1 MKGRG
6 QLVRKEDQHQMNS
19 AALVY
24 LHTQGCGHD
33 GCEGVEEGVRPWR
46 LLSLDTHIQSLY

>member
-6 QLVRKEDQHQMNS
+6 QLVRRQDHHQMNS
-19 AALVY
+19 AALLC

-33 GCEGVEEGVRPWR
+33 GCEGVEEGVGPWR
-46 LLSLDTHIQSLY
+46 LLSLGTRIQSLY